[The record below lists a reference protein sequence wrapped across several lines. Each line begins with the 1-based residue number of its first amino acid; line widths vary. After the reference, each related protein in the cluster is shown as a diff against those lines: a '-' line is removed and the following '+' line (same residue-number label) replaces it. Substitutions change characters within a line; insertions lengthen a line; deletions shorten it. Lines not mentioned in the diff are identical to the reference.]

1 MTANK
6 LSSYAR
12 TNPGKVRELNED
24 AYFDNPAHGVFA
36 VADGM
41 GGHSAG
47 EVASSKLVDALA
59 KIRKT
64 ATLSELVEFAEY
76 RILAVNQELFE
87 YGQNNR
93 QITGSTVVVLL
104 VVDDFCA
111 YVWAGDSRLYRFR
124 NGNLEQLT
132 TDHTQTEMYVEMG
145 LIDKAD
151 AQKFES
157 RNRITRAVGA
167 AQELVLDVEV
177 EELVAGDRFLLCS
190 DGLDKHLKHEEIEK
204 ILASGSP
211 ESSSKRLIE
220 TTLQR
225 GANDNVTVCVV
236 DV

>member
-6 LSSYAR
+6 LTSYAR

-24 AYFDNPAHGVFA
+24 AFFDNPAQGIFA

-47 EVASSKLVDALA
+47 EVASSKLVDALT
-59 KIRKT
+59 KIKKT

-87 YGQNNR
+87 FGQANQ

-104 VVDDFCA
+104 VMGDFCA
-111 YVWAGDSRLYRFR
+111 YVWAGDSRLYRLR
-124 NGNLEQLT
+124 DGSLEQLT

-167 AQELVLDVEV
+167 AKDLVLDVEV
-177 EELVAGDRFLLCS
+177 EELIAGDRFLLCS
-190 DGLDKHLKHEEIEK
+190 DGLDKHLKHEEIEDL
-204 ILASGSP
+204 LASGSP
-211 ESSSKRLIE
+211 ESSSNQLIE
-220 TTLQR
+220 ATLKR

>member
-6 LSSYAR
+6 LTSYAR

-24 AYFDNPAHGVFA
+24 AFFDNPAQGIFA

-47 EVASSKLVDALA
+47 EVASSKLVDALT
-59 KIRKT
+59 KIKKT

-76 RILAVNQELFE
+76 RILAVNQELFKF
-87 YGQNNR
+87 GQANK

-104 VVDDFCA
+104 VMGDFCA
-111 YVWAGDSRLYRFR
+111 YVWAGDSRLYRLR
-124 NGNLEQLT
+124 DGSLEQLT

-167 AQELVLDVEV
+167 AKDLVLDVEV

-190 DGLDKHLKHEEIEK
+190 DGLDKHLKHEEIEDL
-204 ILASGSP
+204 LASGSP
-211 ESSSKRLIE
+211 ESSSNQLIE
-220 TTLQR
+220 ATLKR